1 MGERVADVGFMTV
14 IRVVCMIIFII
25 YFMYHLAVSY
35 NKYQAND
42 VFRAIYHILLA
53 LFWAVMFFIQI
64 VVSK

>member
-1 MGERVADVGFMTV
+1 MTV
-14 IRVVCMIIFII
+14 VRYICMIF
-25 YFMYHLAVSY
+25 FGLSSAYHSGVSY

-53 LFWAVMFFIQI
+53 LFWIAMFFTQI